1 MFSGSF
7 GLDFVQ
13 AGLELCG
20 GGRAGRIKL
29 MIVLNFGLIK
39 NIEWEMINCAW

>member
-1 MFSGSF
+1 VGR
-7 GLDFVQ
+7 
-13 AGLELCG
+13 

-39 NIEWEMINCAW
+39 NIEWEMINCAWQAPQDELSDSTL